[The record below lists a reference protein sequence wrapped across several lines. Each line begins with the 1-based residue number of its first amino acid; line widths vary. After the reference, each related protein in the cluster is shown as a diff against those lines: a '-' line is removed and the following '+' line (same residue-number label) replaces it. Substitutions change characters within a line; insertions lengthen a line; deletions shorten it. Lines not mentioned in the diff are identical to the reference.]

1 MSAGS
6 RIKRRKMMENTTL
19 REPVELTASELDE
32 VAGGNGGCGCDND
45 GLINVEGNTVIVVVN
60 L

>member
-32 VAGGNGGCGCDND
+32 VAGGGGCGCDDD

>member
-1 MSAGS
+1 
-6 RIKRRKMMENTTL
+6 MMENTTL

-32 VAGGNGGCGCDND
+32 VAGGSGGCGCDND